1 MLLHEL
7 LGGLIAQ
14 SDGSGMS
21 SLLFPAAIVAIM
33 YFLLLR
39 PQQKAAKEQQTLI
52 ASLKK
57 GDDVVT
63 SSGIMG
69 KIYAVADK
77 VVTLEVANGVR
88 LRVVKT
94 FIQSR
99 QPEVSLDNEISA
111 ARAEKD
117 AAADKKEG
125 K

>member
-1 MLLHEL
+1 MT
-7 LGGLIAQ
+7 
-14 SDGSGMS
+14 

-39 PQQKAAKEQQTLI
+39 PQQKAAKEQQSLI
-52 ASLKK
+52 SSLKK
-57 GDDVVT
+57 GDEVIT

-69 KIYAVADK
+69 KVYAVADK

-99 QPEVSLDNEISA
+99 QPETSVENEASA
-111 ARAEKD
+111 ARAEKE
-117 AAADKKEG
+117 AAEKKEG

>member
-1 MLLHEL
+1 MHEIL
-7 LGGLIAQ
+7 RGLIAQ
-14 SDGSGMS
+14 SDGSGWG

-39 PQQKAAKEQQTLI
+39 PQQKAAKEQQALI
-52 ASLKK
+52 AALKK

-63 SSGIMG
+63 SSGILG
-69 KIYAVADK
+69 KVYAVADR

-88 LRVVKT
+88 MRVLKT
-94 FIQSR
+94 SIQSR
-99 QPEVSLDNEISA
+99 QPDTTVDGEIAA

-117 AAADKKEG
+117 AAEKKEG